1 MDNKKNSKSDPQVK
15 LEEARARF
23 KESLKR
29 VGDNLSKE
37 NTLILSL
44 VAGIAIGLL
53 LYSLRWIFSKLARMG
68 FFYYLLKQVG
78 KWVWKNIQKEFKRD
92 QPVKDWS
99 SKKDYPGNKNPP
111 PKESKE

>member
-1 MDNKKNSKSDPQVK
+1 
-15 LEEARARF
+15 
-23 KESLKR
+23 
-29 VGDNLSKE
+29 
-37 NTLILSL
+37 
-44 VAGIAIGLL
+44 
-53 LYSLRWIFSKLARMG
+53 MG